1 MDPADAIWQAIVA
14 SNRAWLEGRP
24 REVEALFD
32 ERAVT
37 SLPSGQRVEGRTA
50 IVQGYVDYV
59 AQVKTFEFEETDRAI
74 DVFGSTAI
82 ATYRFRVRY
91 ELDGKLHDEHGRETL
106 VFVEGPL
113 GWRAVWRPQ
122 GSE

>member
-24 REVEALFD
+24 RDVEALFD

-37 SLPSGQRVEGRTA
+37 SLPSGHRVEGRAA

-59 AQVKTFEFEETDRAI
+59 AQVKTLEFVELERAI
-74 DVFGSTAI
+74 DVFDSTAV

-91 ELDGKLHDEHGRETL
+91 ETDGKLHDEHGRETL
-106 VFVEGPL
+106 VFTEGPQ
-113 GWRAVWRPQ
+113 GWRAVWRTQ
-122 GSE
+122 ASE